1 MDPTP
6 SGNKK
11 RHLYT
16 HGSSRAR
23 TTGGCLDHNVL
34 CIIFSFLDLFDLA
47 HCSVVCKSWHVVI
60 NKSKLL
66 QVFYMKQ
73 QKLDGSTSLE
83 KPLNVYLEELAM
95 ERHKL
100 ALAKGSIVVN
110 QWRGHSIG
118 ANQCR
123 MKRGLLLTGGGDKVM
138 RLWSLGNYK
147 CLEEYSTPDSTSVV
161 DFDFDESKIV
171 GLLGS
176 RICIWRRDGARSVFP
191 PREGTFS
198 KGLCMRY
205 LDPEAVV
212 GCEDGTVRVFD
223 MYSKKCSRIIR
234 MPCYPSK
241 SDAYRASDVL
251 MYERRSTGTQRF
263 FSRQCQHL
271 KSFLRSTGF
280 KAKNKRFHRLENF
293 NKFFKSDLRAL
304 CFNPRSHLVFAGATS
319 GNMSCWDIRTMRIL
333 WENRVSPNVLYSLQH
348 LRNDSSTLVVGGIDG
363 ILRVLN
369 QNTGEVVSRIVL
381 AGSISSSRDKNGIVV
396 RTRGARL
403 AEDVHIDSVP
413 KIIRPPITCL
423 AVGMKKVVTTHNT
436 KFISFNF
443 FSQAYFD
450 GFTYNLKYSRY
461 LKLDCECNEEIP
473 NTILFITRDG
483 IAIRQATKSANA
495 GSLRN
500 QGPENVSS
508 LEEVSDAT
516 SYLRRS
522 DLMAA
527 ELVVGKVSL

>member
-34 CIIFSFLDLFDLA
+34 CIIFSFIDLFDLA

-73 QKLDGSTSLE
+73 QKLDGSRSLE

-95 ERHKL
+95 ERHRL
-100 ALAKGSIVVN
+100 ALAKGSVVVN

-234 MPCYPSK
+234 MHTGPVTCLCMSDNQLVLSGSSLGNVSISSLSSDQQVSK
-241 SDAYRASDVL
+241 LRTRD
-251 MYERRSTGTQRF
+251 ST
-263 FSRQCQHL
+263 
-271 KSFLRSTGF
+271 
-280 KAKNKRFHRLENF
+280 
-293 NKFFKSDLRAL
+293 DLRAL
-304 CFNPRSHLVFAGATS
+304 CFNPRSHLVFAGVTS

-381 AGSISSSRDKNGIVV
+381 AGSISSSRDKNGIVA

-436 KFISFNF
+436 KFIRLWK
-443 FSQAYFD
+443 FS
-450 GFTYNLKYSRY
+450 
-461 LKLDCECNEEIP
+461 
-473 NTILFITRDG
+473 
-483 IAIRQATKSANA
+483 
-495 GSLRN
+495 
-500 QGPENVSS
+500 
-508 LEEVSDAT
+508 
-516 SYLRRS
+516 
-522 DLMAA
+522 
-527 ELVVGKVSL
+527 